1 MAQPPKRPGPVQPGG
16 WRDPP
21 GGVLA
26 LRQLAQHPA
35 HAILGLR
42 RGPFGCGQDGF
53 RGAGRDRVG
62 PLAGGSCRRSVSV
75 TGSAGAAQHH
85 RLAAVPADNRE
96 LAPPAPAVA
105 NGAAPS
111 SALDRG
117 QGLGIQWF
125 HSAHDRSPPKHARYL
140 SVIAHS
146 EHRRADTPGPE
157 HLAATAFIDAG
168 HPTVRAFAKR
178 AVADA
183 ATDRERI
190 SRLFTAARDEIRYDP
205 YQLSHDPRDYIAS
218 NVISRGVA
226 FCIPK
231 AIVLTAA
238 ARSLGIPARLGFS
251 DVKNHLQS
259 PKLAERMGTDLFVF
273 HGYSELYLHDAW
285 RKATPAFN
293 AELCE
298 RFSVPPLTFD
308 GSADA
313 LLHPFA
319 ADGSAYMQYIRDR
332 GVYADLPLGPI
343 LDVFATAYPRFGTG
357 EATADD
363 PAFSA

>member
-1 MAQPPKRPGPVQPGG
+1 M
-16 WRDPP
+16 
-21 GGVLA
+21 
-26 LRQLAQHPA
+26 
-35 HAILGLR
+35 
-42 RGPFGCGQDGF
+42 
-53 RGAGRDRVG
+53 
-62 PLAGGSCRRSVSV
+62 
-75 TGSAGAAQHH
+75 
-85 RLAAVPADNRE
+85 
-96 LAPPAPAVA
+96 
-105 NGAAPS
+105 
-111 SALDRG
+111 
-117 QGLGIQWF
+117 
-125 HSAHDRSPPKHARYL
+125 
-140 SVIAHS
+140 
-146 EHRRADTPGPE
+146 
-157 HLAATAFIDAG
+157 
-168 HPTVRAFAKR
+168 
-178 AVADA
+178 
-183 ATDRERI
+183 
-190 SRLFTAARDEIRYDP
+190 RDEIRYDP

-231 AIVLTAA
+231 AVVLTAA

-259 PKLAERMGTDLFVF
+259 AKLAERMGTDVFVF
-273 HGYSELYLHDAW
+273 HGYSELYLHDTW

-298 RFSVPPLTFD
+298 RFGVPPLTFD

-343 LDVFATAYPRFGTG
+343 LEVFATAYPGFGTG